1 MNWWNHMKKKPWKWM
16 GITLLLSALSAF
28 LMTGCGNPATAKQQA
43 AEDANTIR
51 VYLWTKNLLDEYA
64 PYVQSQLP
72 DTNIEFIVGNNNL
85 DYYTFLNE
93 NGELPD
99 IITCCRFS
107 LADAQPLKDSLMDL
121 SRTNVGGAVYNAYLA
136 SFTNQD
142 GSVNW
147 LPMAADAHGIVV
159 NRGLFVKYGI
169 PLPTD
174 YESFVSACQAFE
186 AQGIRGFD
194 ADYMYDYTCMETLQG
209 LSASLLSSAEGRKW
223 RTEYS
228 DPATEAQKG
237 LDTVVWPQ
245 AFETMARFIEDTGL
259 RASDLGLGYDQ
270 IMEMFS
276 SEQLAMYFG
285 SSVGVRNFRDQG
297 MDTIFQPFFNQNGE
311 QWLMTTPYFN
321 VALSKTLEQ
330 DATRREKAIKVLNV
344 MLSQE
349 AQNIV
354 CNRQDTLSY
363 SQEVP
368 LRLTEAL
375 KDVRPVVAENH
386 MYIRI
391 ASNDFFATSQDVVS
405 KMIRGEY
412 DAQTAYRAFDAQMR
426 APKSAARDIVLTSD
440 KGYSNFFH
448 ADGGNASFSAMAH
461 SLRTCYGSDVLIAT
475 ANSFTGSVLKAKYT
489 EADVANM
496 VMPNGLR
503 AYQLELT
510 GAELK
515 ALVQAFVEGYE
526 GGMTPFNRGSLPVVS
541 GIAIRVTESDGKY
554 TLRDITKDGVPISD
568 TDTFRVSCL
577 ALPQHMEALPS
588 EIASGFE
595 AEEETVRQ
603 DWVDFVKQGGDV
615 LAEPEQYISLTTK

>member
-1 MNWWNHMKKKPWKWM
+1 MIKKPWKRM
-16 GITLLLSALSAF
+16 GITLLLFALSAF
-28 LMTGCGNPATAKQQA
+28 LMTGCGKPDTAKQQA
-43 AEDANTIR
+43 KEDANTIR

-93 NGELPD
+93 NGGLPD

-121 SRTNVGGAVYNAYLA
+121 SQTNVGGAVYNAYLA

-147 LPMAADAHGIVV
+147 LPMAADAHGFVV
-159 NRGLFVKYGI
+159 NRGLFEKYGI

-174 YESFVSACQAFE
+174 YASFVSACQAFE
-186 AQGIRGFD
+186 AQGIRGFT
-194 ADYMYDYTCMETLQG
+194 ADYSHDYECMETLQG
-209 LSASLLSSAEGRKW
+209 LSASLLASSEGRKW

-228 DPATEAQKG
+228 DPVNAEHVG
-237 LDTVVWPQ
+237 LDEVVWPQ
-245 AFETMARFIEDTGL
+245 AFETLAQFIEDTGL
-259 RASDLGLGYDQ
+259 RASDTKLIYDD
-270 IMEMFS
+270 IAEMFT

-285 SSVGVRNFRDQG
+285 SSQGVQMYRDQG
-297 MDTIFQPFFNQNGE
+297 MDTIFLPFFNQNGE
-311 QWLMTTPYFN
+311 QWMMTTPYFN
-321 VALSKTLEQ
+321 VALNKALEQ
-330 DATRREKAIKVLNV
+330 DETRREKATQVLNV
-344 MLSQE
+344 MLSAE

-354 CNRQDTLSY
+354 CNQQDTLSY

-375 KDVRPVVAENH
+375 QDVRPVVEENH

-391 ASNDFFATSQDVVS
+391 ASNDFFAISQDVVQ

-412 DAQTAYRAFDAQMR
+412 DASSAYRAFDAQLR
-426 APKSAARDIVLTSD
+426 ALKSTTGDIVLTSE
-440 KGYSNFFH
+440 KAYSNFFH
-448 ADGGNASFSAMAH
+448 TDGGNASFSAMAH
-461 SLRTCYGSDVLIAT
+461 SLRDCYGSDVLIAT
-475 ANSFTGSVLKAKYT
+475 ANSFTGTVLQAEYT
-489 EADVANM
+489 EEDVANM
-496 VMPNGLR
+496 VMPNGLC
-503 AYQLELT
+503 AYQREMT

-541 GIAIRVTESDGKY
+541 GIAIKVTESDSRY
-554 TLRDITKDGVPISD
+554 TLSELTKGGMSISD

-588 EIASGFE
+588 DLAAGFE
-595 AEEETVRQ
+595 DEETTVRQ
-603 DWVDFVKQGGDV
+603 DWTAFVKQGGDV
-615 LAEPEQYISLTTK
+615 LAEPEQYITLK

>member
-1 MNWWNHMKKKPWKWM
+1 MKKKPWKRM
-16 GITLLLSALSAF
+16 GITLLFSALSAF
-28 LMTGCGNPATAKQQA
+28 LMTGCGKPDTAKQQA
-43 AEDANTIR
+43 QEEAETIR
-51 VYLWTKNLLDEYA
+51 VYLWTTNLLDEYA

-93 NGELPD
+93 NGGLPD

-121 SRTNVGGAVYNAYLA
+121 SQTNVGGAVYNAYLA

-147 LPMAADAHGIVV
+147 LPMAADAHGFVV
-159 NRGLFVKYGI
+159 NRGLFEKYGI

-174 YESFVSACQAFE
+174 YASFVSACQAFE
-186 AQGIRGFD
+186 EHGIRGFA
-194 ADYMYDYTCMETLQG
+194 ADYSYDYECMETLQG
-209 LSASLLSSAEGRKW
+209 LSASLLASSEGRKW

-228 DPATEAQKG
+228 DPASTERVG
-237 LDTVVWPQ
+237 LDEVIWPQ
-245 AFETMARFIEDTGL
+245 AFETLAQFIEDTGL
-259 RASDLGLGYDQ
+259 RASDTNLIYDD
-270 IMEMFS
+270 IMEMFT
-276 SEQLAMYFG
+276 SEKLAMYFG
-285 SSVGVRNFRDQG
+285 SSQGVQMYRDQG
-297 MDTIFQPFFNQNGE
+297 LDTIFLPFFNQNGE

-321 VALSKTLEQ
+321 VALNKALEQ
-330 DATRREKAIKVLNV
+330 DETRREKAIQVLNV
-344 MLSQE
+344 MLSAE

-375 KDVRPVVAENH
+375 QDVRPVVEENH

-391 ASNDFFATSQDVVS
+391 ASNDFFAISQDVVQ

-412 DAQTAYRAFDAQMR
+412 DAQAAYRAFDAQLR
-426 APKSAARDIVLTSD
+426 APKSAARDIVLTSE
-440 KGYSNFFH
+440 KAYSNFFH
-448 ADGGNASFSAMAH
+448 ADGGNASFSTMAH
-461 SLRTCYGSDVLIAT
+461 SLRNCYGSDVLIAT
-475 ANSFTGSVLKAKYT
+475 ANSFTGTVLKAEYT

-496 VMPNGLR
+496 VMPNGVR
-503 AYQLELT
+503 AYQREMT

-541 GIAIRVTESDGKY
+541 GIAIKVTERDGKY
-554 TLRDITKDGVPISD
+554 TLSEVTKEGMAIKDAD
-568 TDTFRVSCL
+568 LFRVSCL

-588 EIASGFE
+588 DITSGFE
-595 AEEETVRQ
+595 TTEATVRQ
-603 DWVDFVKQGGDV
+603 DWTAFVKQGGDV
-615 LAEPEQYISLTTK
+615 LAEPEQYITLK

>member
-1 MNWWNHMKKKPWKWM
+1 MKKKPWKRM
-16 GITLLLSALSAF
+16 GITLLLSALGAF
-28 LMTGCGNPATAKQQA
+28 LMTGCGKPDTAKQQA
-43 AEDANTIR
+43 QEEAETIR
-51 VYLWTKNLLDEYA
+51 VYLWTTNLLDEYA

-93 NGELPD
+93 NGGLPD

-121 SRTNVGGAVYNAYLA
+121 SQTNVGGAVYNAYLA

-147 LPMAADAHGIVV
+147 LPMAADAHGFVV
-159 NRGLFVKYGI
+159 NRGLFEKYGI

-174 YESFVSACQAFE
+174 YASFVSACQAFE
-186 AQGIRGFD
+186 EHGIRGFD
-194 ADYMYDYTCMETLQG
+194 ADYSYDYECMETLQG
-209 LSASLLSSAEGRKW
+209 LSASLLASSEGRKW

-228 DPATEAQKG
+228 DPASTERVG
-237 LDTVVWPQ
+237 LDEVVWPQ
-245 AFETMARFIEDTGL
+245 AFETLAQFIEDTGL
-259 RASDLGLGYDQ
+259 RASDTNLIYDD
-270 IMEMFS
+270 IMEMFT
-276 SEQLAMYFG
+276 SEKLAMYFG
-285 SSVGVRNFRDQG
+285 SSQGVQMYRDQG
-297 MDTIFQPFFNQNGE
+297 LDTIFLPFFNQNGE

-321 VALSKTLEQ
+321 VALNKALEQ
-330 DATRREKAIKVLNV
+330 DETRREKAIQVLNV
-344 MLSQE
+344 MLSAE

-375 KDVRPVVAENH
+375 QDVRPVVEENH

-391 ASNDFFATSQDVVS
+391 ASNDFFAISQDVVQ

-412 DAQTAYRAFDAQMR
+412 DAQAAYRAFDAQLR
-426 APKSAARDIVLTSD
+426 APKSAARDIVLTSE
-440 KGYSNFFH
+440 KAYSNFFH

-461 SLRTCYGSDVLIAT
+461 SLRNCYGSDVLIAT
-475 ANSFTGSVLKAKYT
+475 ANSFTGTVLKAEYT

-496 VMPNGLR
+496 VMPNSVQ
-503 AYQLELT
+503 AYQREMT

-541 GIAIRVTESDGKY
+541 GLAIKVTERDGKY
-554 TLRDITKDGVPISD
+554 TLSEITKGGMAIKDADS
-568 TDTFRVSCL
+568 FRVSCL

-588 EIASGFE
+588 DIASGFE
-595 AEEETVRQ
+595 TAEATVRQ
-603 DWVDFVKQGGDV
+603 DWTAFVKQGGDV
-615 LAEPEQYISLTTK
+615 LAEPEQYITLK

>member
-1 MNWWNHMKKKPWKWM
+1 MKKKPWKRI

-28 LMTGCGNPATAKQQA
+28 LMTGCGKPATAKQQA

-64 PYVQSQLP
+64 SYVQSQLP

-93 NGELPD
+93 NGGLPD

-121 SRTNVGGAVYNAYLA
+121 SQTNVGSAVYNAYLT

-147 LPMAADAHGIVV
+147 LPMAADAHGFVV
-159 NRGLFVKYGI
+159 NRGLFEKYGI

-174 YESFVSACQAFE
+174 YASFVSACQAFE
-186 AQGIRGFD
+186 AQGIRGFT
-194 ADYMYDYTCMETLQG
+194 ADYIYDYTCMETLQG

-228 DPATEAQKG
+228 DPATEEQKS

-245 AFETMARFIEDTGL
+245 AFETMAQFIEDTGL
-259 RASDLGLGYDQ
+259 RASDLELNYEAVV
-270 IMEMFS
+270 EMFS
-276 SEQLAMYFG
+276 KEQLAMFFG
-285 SSVGVRNFRDQG
+285 SAMNVQMLRDQG

-321 VALSKTLEQ
+321 VALSKTLAQ

-344 MLSQE
+344 MLSAE

-375 KDVRPVVAENH
+375 QDVRPVVEENH

-391 ASNDFFATSQDVVS
+391 ASNDFFAISQDVVS

-412 DAQTAYRAFDAQMR
+412 DAQTAYRAFDTQLR
-426 APKSAARDIVLTSD
+426 APQSASSDIILSSD
-440 KGYSNFFH
+440 QGYSNVFH
-448 ADGGNASFSAMAH
+448 AYGGNASFSAMAH
-461 SLRTCYGSDVLIAT
+461 SLRTCYGSDVLIAM
-475 ANSFTGSVLKAKYT
+475 ANSFTGSVLKAEYT

-503 AYQLELT
+503 AYQREMTGTELR
-510 GAELK
+510 
-515 ALVQAFVEGYE
+515 ALVKAFVEGYE

-541 GIAIRVTESDGKY
+541 GLSIKVTESDGKY
-554 TLRDITKDGVPISD
+554 TLREITKDGVPISD
-568 TDTFRVSCL
+568 TYTFRVSCL

-595 AEEETVRQ
+595 AEEKTVRE
-603 DWVDFVKQGGDV
+603 DWTAYVKQGGDV
-615 LAEPEQYISLTTK
+615 LAEPEQYITLSTN

>member
-1 MNWWNHMKKKPWKWM
+1 MIKKPWKRM
-16 GITLLLSALSAF
+16 GITLLLFALSAF
-28 LMTGCGNPATAKQQA
+28 LMTGCGKPDTAKQQA
-43 AEDANTIR
+43 KEDANTIR

-93 NGELPD
+93 NGGLPD

-121 SRTNVGGAVYNAYLA
+121 SQTNVGGAVYNAYLA

-147 LPMAADAHGIVV
+147 LPMAADAHGFVV
-159 NRGLFVKYGI
+159 NRGLFEKYGI

-174 YESFVSACQAFE
+174 YASFVSACQAFE
-186 AQGIRGFD
+186 AQGIRGFT
-194 ADYMYDYTCMETLQG
+194 ADYSHDYECMETLQG
-209 LSASLLSSAEGRKW
+209 LSASLLASSEGRKW

-228 DPATEAQKG
+228 DPVNAEHVG
-237 LDTVVWPQ
+237 LDEVVWPQ
-245 AFETMARFIEDTGL
+245 AFETLAQFIEDTGL
-259 RASDLGLGYDQ
+259 RASDTKLIYDD
-270 IMEMFS
+270 IAEMFT

-285 SSVGVRNFRDQG
+285 SSQGVQMYRDQG
-297 MDTIFQPFFNQNGE
+297 MDTIFLPFFNQNGE
-311 QWLMTTPYFN
+311 QWMMTTPYFN
-321 VALSKTLEQ
+321 VALNKALEQ
-330 DATRREKAIKVLNV
+330 DETRREKATQVLNV
-344 MLSQE
+344 MLSAE

-354 CNRQDTLSY
+354 CNQQDTLSY

-375 KDVRPVVAENH
+375 QDVRPVVEENH

-391 ASNDFFATSQDVVS
+391 ASNDFFAISQDVVQ

-412 DAQTAYRAFDAQMR
+412 DASSAYRAFDAQLR
-426 APKSAARDIVLTSD
+426 APKSTTGDIVLTSE
-440 KGYSNFFH
+440 KAYSNFFH
-448 ADGGNASFSAMAH
+448 TDGGNASFSAMAH
-461 SLRTCYGSDVLIAT
+461 SLRDCYGSDVLIAT
-475 ANSFTGSVLKAKYT
+475 ANSFTGTVLQAEYT
-489 EADVANM
+489 EEDVANM
-496 VMPNGLR
+496 VMPNGLC
-503 AYQLELT
+503 AYQRELT

-515 ALVQAFVEGYE
+515 TLVKAFVEGYE

-541 GIAIRVTESDGKY
+541 GIAIKVTESDGRY
-554 TLRDITKDGVPISD
+554 TLSELTKGGMSISD

-588 EIASGFE
+588 DLAAGFE
-595 AEEETVRQ
+595 DEETTVRQ
-603 DWVDFVKQGGDV
+603 DWTAFVKQGGDV
-615 LAEPEQYISLTTK
+615 LAEPEQYITLK

>member
-1 MNWWNHMKKKPWKWM
+1 MKKRTWKRM

-28 LMTGCGNPATAKQQA
+28 LMTGCGKPDTAKQQA
-43 AEDANTIR
+43 EEDANTIR

-72 DTNIEFIVGNNNL
+72 DTNIEFIVGNNDLN
-85 DYYTFLNE
+85 YYTFLNE
-93 NGELPD
+93 NGGLPD

-121 SRTNVGGAVYNAYLA
+121 SQTNVGGAVYNAYLA

-147 LPMAADAHGIVV
+147 LPMAADAHGFVV
-159 NRGLFVKYGI
+159 NRGLFEKYGI

-174 YESFVSACQAFE
+174 YASFVSACQAFE
-186 AQGIRGFD
+186 AQGIRGFT

-209 LSASLLSSAEGRKW
+209 LSASQLASTAGRKW

-228 DPATEAQKG
+228 DPATEEQKS

-245 AFETMARFIEDTGL
+245 AFETMAQFIEDTGL
-259 RASDLGLGYDQ
+259 RASDLDLNYEAVMD
-270 IMEMFS
+270 MFS
-276 SEQLAMYFG
+276 EEQLAMYFG
-285 SSVGVRNFRDQG
+285 SSMGVRNFRDQG
-297 MDTIFQPFFNQNGE
+297 MDTIFLPFFNQNGE

-321 VALSKTLEQ
+321 VALNKALEQ
-330 DATRREKAIKVLNV
+330 DETRREKAIQVLNV
-344 MLSQE
+344 MLSAE

-375 KDVRPVVAENH
+375 QDVRPVVEENH

-391 ASNDFFATSQDVVS
+391 ASNDFFAISQDVIQ

-412 DAQTAYRAFDAQMR
+412 DAQAAYRAFDAQLR
-426 APKSAARDIVLTSD
+426 TPKSAARDIVLTSE
-440 KGYSNFFH
+440 KAYSNFFH
-448 ADGGNASFSAMAH
+448 ADGGNASFSTMAH
-461 SLRTCYGSDVLIAT
+461 SLRNCYGSDVLIAT
-475 ANSFTGSVLKAKYT
+475 ANSFTGTVLKAEYT

-496 VMPNGLR
+496 VMPNGVR
-503 AYQLELT
+503 AYQREMT

-541 GIAIRVTESDGKY
+541 GIAIKVTESDGRY
-554 TLRDITKDGVPISD
+554 TLREVTKDGTPIAD
-568 TDTFRVSCL
+568 VDQFRVRCL

-588 EIASGFE
+588 DLAAGFE
-595 AEEETVRQ
+595 AEEATVRQ
-603 DWVDFVKQGGDV
+603 DWTAYVKQGGDV
-615 LAEPEQYISLTTK
+615 LAEPEHYLTLSTK